1 MLKEILSTPRSGS
14 TSFAASFDYR
24 TWDNVSEL
32 HPQHG
37 EEGPSISSVCDNL
50 GRASRTMNPEHLSP
64 TVILKGQVRE
74 RRPAE
79 DRGLFRL
86 LRIFDRS
93 PLPLVSAIC
102 GVLIL
107 GIGYL
112 SYRTGPQLSCS
123 LLFLIPVLVVSR
135 AGGLLPGGLAAIGAA
150 ATWLVAD
157 LAGGLDQGHPVTPYW
172 NAVMRL
178 GTFLIAVG
186 LVSAMKSLNAH
197 LEERVRERTA
207 ALETQIAEKRELEKN
222 ILAISDRERAII
234 GLDLHDGLC
243 QQLVSAAFS
252 ANLLHEELVKEATAA
267 APRAGRI
274 ADLIDDA
281 ITQARN
287 LARGLYPVR
296 LETEGLETALQELA
310 ATLDRRFGIAC
321 SVECH
326 GSFAPF
332 DPETGIHLYRIAQE
346 AVVNAAKHSGA
357 KSVVVR
363 LGAHPDG
370 GRLAIEDDGSGIRRE
385 AVNREGMGLRI
396 MEYRARMIGARF
408 RIEKRSGG
416 GTRVVCEYPL

>member
-1 MLKEILSTPRSGS
+1 MNRRS
-14 TSFAASFDYR
+14 
-24 TWDNVSEL
+24 
-32 HPQHG
+32 
-37 EEGPSISSVCDNL
+37 
-50 GRASRTMNPEHLSP
+50 LSP
-64 TVILKGQVRE
+64 TVILRGPQTDKKRDN
-74 RRPAE
+74 RP
-79 DRGLFRL
+79 L
-86 LRIFDRS
+86 LRALHRMDS
-93 PLPLVSAIC
+93 MSMPVLGVVCA
-102 GVLIL
+102 VLIL

-135 AGGLLPGGLAAIGAA
+135 SGGLLPGGLAAIFAA
-150 ATWLVAD
+150 ATWLAAD
-157 LAGGLDQGHPVTPYW
+157 LAGGVDPGHPVTPYW

-178 GTFLIAVG
+178 GTFLVAVG
-186 LVSAMKSLNAH
+186 LVSAMKSLNAR

-207 ALETQIAEKRELEKN
+207 ALETQVAEKRELEKN

-252 ANLLHEELVKEATAA
+252 ANLLHEELAKDATAT

-310 ATLDRRFGIAC
+310 ATMGRRFGISF

-326 GSFAPF
+326 GAPPSST
-332 DPETGIHLYRIAQE
+332 PETGIHLYRIAQE
-346 AVVNAAKHSGA
+346 AVVNAAKHSRA

-363 LGAHPDG
+363 LRSTPDG
-370 GRLAIEDDGSGIRRE
+370 GSLIIEDDGAGIRRE

-396 MEYRARMIGARF
+396 MEYRARMVGGRF
-408 RIEKRSGG
+408 RIEERSAG
-416 GTRVVCEYPL
+416 GTRVACDFPTARA

>member
-1 MLKEILSTPRSGS
+1 MESKG
-14 TSFAASFDYR
+14 
-24 TWDNVSEL
+24 
-32 HPQHG
+32 
-37 EEGPSISSVCDNL
+37 
-50 GRASRTMNPEHLSP
+50 LSP
-64 TVILKGQVRE
+64 TVILKGPSRAK
-74 RRPAE
+74 RPVE
-79 DRGLFRL
+79 DRGLLLL

-102 GVLIL
+102 AVLIL

-135 AGGLLPGGLAAIGAA
+135 AGGLLPGGLAAIFAA
-150 ATWLVAD
+150 ATWLAAD
-157 LAGGLDQGHPVTPYW
+157 LAGAVDPSHPVTPYW

-178 GTFLIAVG
+178 GTFLVAVG

-252 ANLLHEELVKEATAA
+252 ANLLHEELAKDATAT

-296 LETEGLETALQELA
+296 LETEGLDTALQELA
-310 ATLDRRFGIAC
+310 STLGRRFGIEC
-321 SVECH
+321 SMESL
-326 GSFAPF
+326 GSPCPSA
-332 DPETGIHLYRIAQE
+332 PETGIHLYRIAQE

-357 KSVVVR
+357 KSVVIR
-363 LGAHPDG
+363 LKTTPDG
-370 GRLAIEDDGSGIRRE
+370 GSLTVEDDGVGIRRE
-385 AVNREGMGLRI
+385 AVNRDGMGLRI

-408 RIEKRSGG
+408 RIEERSAG
-416 GTRVVCEYPL
+416 GTRVVCDFPR

>member
-1 MLKEILSTPRSGS
+1 MKPEI
-14 TSFAASFDYR
+14 
-24 TWDNVSEL
+24 
-32 HPQHG
+32 
-37 EEGPSISSVCDNL
+37 
-50 GRASRTMNPEHLSP
+50 LSP
-64 TVILKGQVRE
+64 TVILKGPNRGRRAPEERGLLRLLQVF
-74 RRPAE
+74 
-79 DRGLFRL
+79 DRG
-86 LRIFDRS
+86 
-93 PLPLVSAIC
+93 PLPLIAATC
-102 GVLIL
+102 ALLIL

-135 AGGLLPGGLAAIGAA
+135 AGGLVPGALAAVFAA
-150 ATWLVAD
+150 ATWLSAE
-157 LAGGLDQGHPVTPYW
+157 LTAGLEQGHPVTPYW
-172 NAVMRL
+172 NAGMRL
-178 GTFLIAVG
+178 GTFLVAVG
-186 LVSAMKSLNAH
+186 LVSAMKTLNAH

-207 ALETQIAEKRELEKN
+207 ALEAQMIEKRELEKN
-222 ILAISDRERAII
+222 ILAISDRERALI

-274 ADLIDDA
+274 ANLIDDA

-310 ATLDRRFGIAC
+310 ATLGRRFGIVC
-321 SVECH
+321 SVECL
-326 GSFAPF
+326 GSPAPF
-332 DPETGIHLYRIAQE
+332 DPETGIHIYRIAQE

-363 LGAHPDG
+363 FGANPDG
-370 GRLAIEDDGSGIRRE
+370 GRLVIDDDGSGIRRE
-385 AVNREGMGLRI
+385 TVNREGMGLRI

-408 RIEKRSGG
+408 RIENRSSG
-416 GTRVVCEYPL
+416 GTRVVCEFSKLLA